1 MQTFVLVASA
11 MGLVIVGA
19 VAAWVF
25 LNSKKEQAVDQ
36 TQNIALDELKKTIA
50 ALQAQMSSDQIQIRE
65 HLANQ
70 MNVMRGSFENSSRAV
85 SQEAKSFTEKFVE
98 MSELLKRVREGVQ
111 NVESFQEIFKS
122 PKLRGTWGEASLEHL
137 LSQYYPKELYE
148 LQYMFSSNERADAIF
163 KLPDGRMIAIDSKF
177 PAENFVKLVEAN
189 GDAERETSRKNFVQ
203 DVKARIDEIATKY
216 ILPSENTLDYAMM
229 YVPAEAVYYEMINP
243 ASALGK
249 DDMVGYAWNKK
260 VVITSPNQLY
270 LHLKTIEHWFRD
282 VQMSKQTHEI
292 IKQFGKIRKD
302 GDKLADD
309 FRLLGKHLGNAQSA
323 FDSSEKRVGMLVNK
337 VDQLTKG
344 KLDEEPL
351 LEAEKQEE

>member
-1 MQTFVLVASA
+1 MQTFLIIASA
-11 MGLVIVGA
+11 LGLVVVGA
-19 VAAWVF
+19 LAAWIV
-25 LNSKKEQAVDQ
+25 LGSRKKEAADAS
-36 TQNIALDELKKTIA
+36 QNQALDELKKSMA
-50 ALQAQMSSDQIQIRE
+50 AMQVQMME
-65 HLANQ
+65 HLASQ
-70 MNVMRGSFENSSRAV
+70 MNAMRGSFENSSRAV
-85 SQEAKSFTEKFVE
+85 SQEAKSFTEKFTE

-148 LQYMFSSNERADAIF
+148 LQYMFSSGERADAVF

-177 PAENFVKLVEAN
+177 PAENFVKFVEAQS
-189 GDAERETSRKNFVQ
+189 DSERETGRKNFVQ
-203 DVKARIDEIATKY
+203 DVKARIDEIAGKY

-243 ASALGK
+243 ASAAGK
-249 DDMVGYAWNKK
+249 DDMIGYAWNKK
-260 VVITSPNQLY
+260 VVMTSPNQLY

-282 VQMSKQTHEI
+282 VQLSKQTHEI
-292 IKQFGKIRKD
+292 IKQFSRIRKD

-309 FRLLGKHLGNAQSA
+309 FRLLGKHIGNAQGA
-323 FDSSEKRVGMLVNK
+323 YESSEKRLGMLVTK

-344 KLDEEPL
+344 KVEEEQESNLLDQ
-351 LEAEKQEE
+351 KQDG